1 MRKKCPD
8 LPLVRCLFARDDFLV
23 FEDLSEKGFKTLTTS
38 LMDLKGQIL
47 SLAQTRML
55 LRQLAKFH
63 AASLDVNW
71 VEVKMIYIGI

>member
-8 LPLVRCLFARDDFLV
+8 LPLVRCLFARDDLLV

-38 LMDLKGQIL
+38 LQDLKGQIL

-71 VEVKMIYIGI
+71 AEVQKSDY